1 MKIMKLSSRSSP
13 SGITVLI
20 ADSSRMGCQLLAAA
34 LKRSPQHINVVASA
48 VNSTE
53 TLNAAKKHASQV
65 ALISANL
72 QDGSLIGFKV
82 LRELRAAHLKTR
94 VIMLLDSPDRDLV
107 VDAFRGGA
115 HGVFCRA
122 DSIERLC
129 KCVYSVHKG
138 QIWASSN
145 ELQFLLEAL
154 AEAAPLRV
162 VNAQGINLLTK
173 REGQVTH
180 LVAEGLTNR
189 EISRELKLSE
199 HTVKNYLFRI
209 FDKLGVS
216 TRVELTLCAFSQ
228 RQAASEPLQHLLA
241 TSASG

>member
-1 MKIMKLSSRSSP
+1 MKLMKLSPRISP
-13 SGITVLI
+13 SVLTVLI

-34 LKRSPQHINVVASA
+34 LKRRPHRLNVVSSA
-48 VNSTE
+48 VDSME
-53 TLNAAKKHASQV
+53 VLNAAKKHAPHV
-65 ALISANL
+65 ALISVNL
-72 QDGSLIGFKV
+72 QDGALSGIKV
-82 LRELRAAHLKTR
+82 LRELRAFHPKTR
-94 VIMLLDSPDRDLV
+94 AIMLLDSPERDLV
-107 VDAFRGGA
+107 VDAFRSGA
-115 HGVFCRA
+115 RGVFCRA

-129 KCVYSVHKG
+129 KCVYSVHIG

-154 AEAAPLRV
+154 AEAASLRV

-173 REGQVTH
+173 REGQVVH

-189 EISRELKLSE
+189 GISRELNLSE

-228 RQAASEPLQHLLA
+228 Q
-241 TSASG
+241 

>member
-1 MKIMKLSSRSSP
+1 MKAP
-13 SGITVLI
+13 SKTPAGDISVLV
-20 ADSSRMGCQLLAAA
+20 ADSNRMGCQLLAAA
-34 LKRSPQHINVVASA
+34 LKDRPYHFNVITYA
-48 VNSTE
+48 VNSAE
-53 TLNAAKKHASQV
+53 ILNAAKKHAPHV

-72 QDGSLIGFKV
+72 QDGALTGFKV
-82 LRELRAAHLKTR
+82 LRELRASHPKTR
-94 VIMLLDSPDRDLV
+94 AIMLLDSPERDLV

-115 HGVFCRA
+115 RGVFCRA
-122 DSIERLC
+122 DSIGRLC
-129 KCVYSVHKG
+129 KCLYSVHIG

-154 AEAAPLRV
+154 AEAASLRV
-162 VNAQGINLLTK
+162 VDAQGINLLTK
-173 REGQVTH
+173 REGQVVH

-228 RQAASEPLQHLLA
+228 Q
-241 TSASG
+241 

>member
-1 MKIMKLSSRSSP
+1 MKLMKLSSRISP
-13 SGITVLI
+13 SGLTVLI

-34 LKRSPQHINVVASA
+34 LKRRPQHINVVAA
-48 VNSTE
+48 EVNSTE
-53 TLNAAKKHASQV
+53 TLNAAKKHASHV

-72 QDGSLIGFKV
+72 QDGSLVGFKV
-82 LRELRAAHLKTR
+82 LRELHASHPKTR
-94 VIMLLDSPDRDLV
+94 VIMLLDSPERNLV
-107 VDAFRGGA
+107 VDAFRGGSR
-115 HGVFCRA
+115 GIICRA
-122 DSIERLC
+122 DSIEKLY
-129 KCVYSVHKG
+129 KCICSVHKG

-154 AEAAPLRV
+154 AESAPLRV

-189 EISRELKLSE
+189 AISRELSLSE

-216 TRVELTLCAFSQ
+216 SRVELTLCTFSNQ
-228 RQAASEPLQHLLA
+228 PPASTPLQHLA
-241 TSASG
+241 AASSAD

>member
-1 MKIMKLSSRSSP
+1 MKMPAKNLA
-13 SGITVLI
+13 SGIAVLV
-20 ADSSRMGCQLLAAA
+20 ADSNRMGCQLLAAA
-34 LKRSPQHINVVASA
+34 LKHRPYHFNVITYA
-48 VNSTE
+48 VNSAE
-53 TLNAAKKHASQV
+53 ILNAVMKHAPHV
-65 ALISANL
+65 ALISVNL
-72 QDGSLIGFKV
+72 QDGPLIGFKV

-107 VDAFRGGA
+107 VDAFRAGA
-115 HGVFCRA
+115 HGIFYRA
-122 DSIERLC
+122 DSIGRLC

-189 EISRELKLSE
+189 EISRELNLSE

-228 RQAASEPLQHLLA
+228 QQAASEPLQHLLA
-241 TSASG
+241 SSASG

>member
-1 MKIMKLSSRSSP
+1 
-13 SGITVLI
+13 
-20 ADSSRMGCQLLAAA
+20 MGCQLLAAA
-34 LKRSPQHINVVASA
+34 LKRRPHRLNVVSSA
-48 VNSTE
+48 VNSME
-53 TLNAAKKHASQV
+53 VLKAAKKHAPNV

-72 QDGSLIGFKV
+72 QDGALIGFMV
-82 LRELRAAHLKTR
+82 LRELRASHPKTR
-94 VIMLLDSPDRDLV
+94 AVMLLDSPDRDLV

-115 HGVFCRA
+115 RGVFCRA
-122 DSIERLC
+122 DSIGRLC

-138 QIWASSN
+138 QIWASSK

-154 AEAAPLRV
+154 AEASPLRV

-180 LVAEGLTNR
+180 LVSEGLTNR
-189 EISRELKLSE
+189 EISRELNLSE

-216 TRVELTLCAFSQ
+216 TRVELTLCAFSNQ
-228 RQAASEPLQHLLA
+228 PPASTPLHHLAAAS
-241 TSASG
+241 SAG

>member
-1 MKIMKLSSRSSP
+1 MNKSAKNLAGDIA
-13 SGITVLI
+13 VLV
-20 ADSSRMGCQLLAAA
+20 ADSNRMGCQLLASA
-34 LKRSPQHINVVASA
+34 LKHRPYHFNVITYAVTSA
-48 VNSTE
+48 E
-53 TLNAAKKHASQV
+53 ILNAVKKQAPHV
-65 ALISANL
+65 ALISENL
-72 QDGSLIGFKV
+72 QDGALLGFKV
-82 LRELRAAHLKTR
+82 LRELRASHPKTR
-94 VIMLLDSPDRDLV
+94 AVMLLDSPDRDLV

-115 HGVFCRA
+115 RGVFCRA
-122 DSIERLC
+122 DSIGRLC

-154 AEAAPLRV
+154 AEALPLRV

-173 REGQVTH
+173 REGQVVH

-189 EISRELKLSE
+189 GISRELSLSE

-216 TRVELTLCAFSQ
+216 TRVELILCTFSKQ
-228 RQAASEPLQHLLA
+228 PTASAPLQQLAASI
-241 TSASG
+241 SAG

>member
-1 MKIMKLSSRSSP
+1 MKPKKLSPRSSP
-13 SGITVLI
+13 NVLTVLI

-34 LKRSPQHINVVASA
+34 LKRRSHCLNVVSSA
-48 VNSTE
+48 VDSME
-53 TLNAAKKHASQV
+53 VLNAAKKHAPHV

-72 QDGSLIGFKV
+72 QDGSLFGFKV
-82 LRELRAAHLKTR
+82 LRELGASQPNTR
-94 VIMLLDSPDRDLV
+94 VVMLLDSPERDLV

-115 HGVFCRA
+115 RGIFCRA
-122 DSIERLC
+122 DSIERLY
-129 KCVYSVHKG
+129 KCLYNVHKG

-154 AEAAPLRV
+154 AEALPLRV

-173 REGQVTH
+173 REGQVVH

-189 EISRELKLSE
+189 GISRELSLSE

-216 TRVELTLCAFSQ
+216 TRVELILCTFSKQ
-228 RQAASEPLQHLLA
+228 PTASAPLQQLAASI
-241 TSASG
+241 SAG

>member
-1 MKIMKLSSRSSP
+1 MKAP
-13 SGITVLI
+13 SKPPAGDISVLV
-20 ADSSRMGCQLLAAA
+20 ADSNRMACQLLAAA
-34 LKRSPQHINVVASA
+34 LKDRPYHFNVITYA
-48 VNSTE
+48 VNSAE
-53 TLNAAKKHASQV
+53 ILNAAKKHAPHV

-72 QDGSLIGFKV
+72 QDGALIGFKV
-82 LRELRAAHLKTR
+82 LRELRASHPKTR
-94 VIMLLDSPDRDLV
+94 AIMLLDSPDRDLV

-115 HGVFCRA
+115 RGVFCRT
-122 DSIERLC
+122 DSIGRLC

-138 QIWASSN
+138 QVWASSN

-154 AEAAPLRV
+154 AEAASLRV

-173 REGQVTH
+173 REGQVVH

-189 EISRELKLSE
+189 GISRELHLSE

-228 RQAASEPLQHLLA
+228 RQPASEPL
-241 TSASG
+241 